1 MTWTNI
7 AETDR
12 QRIASW
18 QKWMLTLAIL
28 CEIFLAADWYA
39 FAAVLPFVSETLK
52 LDPAEAGLA
61 QGIFA
66 LTYGIG
72 MVVWSP
78 ISRTMSARRASS
90 NDVTAIASV
99 TRRVNR
105 SVSGD
110 PVSDANLAWLGFAS
124 LQTRKRFGFPEN

>member
-1 MTWTNI
+1 MNWTNI

-28 CEIFLAADWYA
+28 CEMFLAADWYA

-52 LDPAEAGLA
+52 LNPAEAGLA

-66 LTYGIG
+66 LTVGIG

-78 ISRTMSARRASS
+78 HQPHHVGAQHAADRACRHRHRHGGAGLRGELMPSSSR
-90 NDVTAIASV
+90 
-99 TRRVNR
+99 
-105 SVSGD
+105 
-110 PVSDANLAWLGFAS
+110 
-124 LQTRKRFGFPEN
+124 